1 MTGVQSLRVHI
12 FNCKIALMG
21 ENLHGMHSDCLRG
34 CDSGLFCGLTM
45 RAQAPSDLQMLLF
58 IVDLD
63 KISFKCNKL
72 S

>member
-1 MTGVQSLRVHI
+1 
-12 FNCKIALMG
+12 MG

-34 CDSGLFCGLTM
+34 CDSGLFCDLTM

-63 KISFKCNKL
+63 KISFKCNEL
-72 S
+72 SWKDPSCVK

>member
-1 MTGVQSLRVHI
+1 
-12 FNCKIALMG
+12 MG

-34 CDSGLFCGLTM
+34 CDSGLFCDLTM

-63 KISFKCNKL
+63 KISFKCNEL
-72 S
+72 SRKDPSCVK